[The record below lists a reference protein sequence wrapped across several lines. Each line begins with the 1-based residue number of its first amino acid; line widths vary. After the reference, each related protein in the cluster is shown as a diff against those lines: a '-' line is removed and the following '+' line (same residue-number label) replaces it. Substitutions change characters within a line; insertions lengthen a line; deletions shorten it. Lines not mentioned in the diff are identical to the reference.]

1 MWTRKELK
9 ERGKAAFKRNYW
21 KSVVA
26 GIVVMLLSGAAFNS
40 SRTSGGYDEWKSEL
54 STVVEQSGISLTVL
68 IWTLLGV
75 MGVALLISLAMTL
88 FLRNPAEVG
97 TNRFFLK
104 NAREPASLKELLYAF
119 RSGNYLNIVWAQ
131 FLVGLFI
138 ALWSL
143 LLVIPGIIKTFEYMM
158 VGYILADEPDMAAM
172 AALRKSKQMM
182 KGHKWNAFVL
192 GLSFLGWELLGVL
205 TFGILGIFYVR
216 PYVEATF
223 AELYLALKQQ
233 PMDRLENGTIER

>member
-9 ERGKAAFKRNYW
+9 ARGKAAFKRNYW
-21 KSVVA
+21 KSVAV
-26 GIVVMLLSGAAFNS
+26 GIVVTVLSGAAFSS
-40 SRTSGGYDEWKSEL
+40 SRTSGGYDEFESAL
-54 STVVEQSGISLTVL
+54 SAVVEQSGISPVV
-68 IWTLLGV
+68 IIGVLLGV
-75 MGVALLISLAMTL
+75 MGMAMLISLAIIL
-88 FLRNPAEVG
+88 FLRNPVEVG

-104 NAREPASLKELLYAF
+104 NAQEPASLKELLYAF

-138 ALWSL
+138 TLWSL

-158 VGYILADEPDMAAM
+158 VGYILADNPDMGAM
-172 AALRKSKQMM
+172 DALRKSKQMM
-182 KGHKWNAFVL
+182 QGHKWNAFVL

-223 AELYLALKQQ
+223 AELYLTLKQ
-233 PMDRLENGTIER
+233 

>member
-1 MWTRKELK
+1 
-9 ERGKAAFKRNYW
+9 
-21 KSVVA
+21 
-26 GIVVMLLSGAAFNS
+26 
-40 SRTSGGYDEWKSEL
+40 
-54 STVVEQSGISLTVL
+54 
-68 IWTLLGV
+68 
-75 MGVALLISLAMTL
+75 MTL

-104 NAREPASLKELLYAF
+104 NARESASLKELLYAF

-172 AALRKSKQMM
+172 DALRKSKQMM

-205 TFGILGIFYVR
+205 TFGILDIFYVR